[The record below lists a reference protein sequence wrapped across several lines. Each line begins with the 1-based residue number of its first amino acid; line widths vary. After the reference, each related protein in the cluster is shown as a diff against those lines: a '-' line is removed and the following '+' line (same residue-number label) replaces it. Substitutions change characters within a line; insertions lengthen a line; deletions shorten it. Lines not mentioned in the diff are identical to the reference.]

1 MENEYRMSAEKKQE
15 LEVELNYLKTTR
27 SDEVAEQIK
36 IARGF
41 GDLSENSEYDEA
53 KIEQGKLYSKI
64 AELEEMIQHAVIVDI
79 RCKVTVKGPNGRE
92 MTYSIVGSQ
101 ESDPMH
107 GIISEESPFG
117 KAVLRFKEV
126 PGEMPPKWISAQAG
140 DVITVEAPQGNMQ
153 YTVVRIEM

>member
-1 MENEYRMSAEKKQE
+1 
-15 LEVELNYLKTTR
+15 
-27 SDEVAEQIK
+27 
-36 IARGF
+36 
-41 GDLSENSEYDEA
+41 
-53 KIEQGKLYSKI
+53 
-64 AELEEMIQHAVIVDI
+64 
-79 RCKVTVKGPNGRE
+79 
-92 MTYSIVGSQ
+92 
-101 ESDPMH
+101 MH